1 MLASEVR
8 MGNTSLAS
16 KALSP
21 DAAETLKQLGAN
33 IKEARVRRGMTQVE
47 LATRASTSHA
57 ALGRLER
64 GEPSVGI
71 GILVQV
77 LDVLGL
83 AGGLGQV
90 ADPDMDEVGKSL
102 QQLKSPKRVRAKK
115 RDDLDF

>member
-1 MLASEVR
+1 
-8 MGNTSLAS
+8 MGNTSRAS

-21 DAAETLKQLGAN
+21 DAAEMLKQLGAN

-47 LATRASTSHA
+47 LAKRASTSHA

-71 GILVQV
+71 GILAQV
-77 LDVLGL
+77 LDVLVLTEGL
-83 AGGLGQV
+83 SLV
-90 ADPDMDEVGKSL
+90 ANPDTDDVGKSL
-102 QQLKSPKRVRAKK
+102 QQLKSPKRVRARK

>member
-1 MLASEVR
+1 
-8 MGNTSLAS
+8 MGKTSRAG

-21 DAAETLKQLGAN
+21 DAAGALKRLGAN

-83 AGGLGQV
+83 VKGLV
-90 ADPDMDEVGKSL
+90 RLADPDTDEVGKSL
-102 QQLKSPKRVRAKK
+102 QQLKSPKRVRSKK

>member
-1 MLASEVR
+1 

-16 KALSP
+16 KALSI
-21 DAAETLKQLGAN
+21 DAARTLKQLGAD

-57 ALGRLER
+57 TLIRLER
-64 GEPSVGI
+64 GEPSVGL

-83 AGGLGQV
+83 VEGLARV
-90 ADPDMDEVGKSL
+90 ADPDTDEVGKSL
-102 QQLKSPKRVRAKK
+102 QQMKSPKRVRARK

>member
-1 MLASEVR
+1 
-8 MGNTSLAS
+8 MGNASLAS

-21 DAAETLKQLGAN
+21 DATEALKSLGAN

-47 LATRASTSHA
+47 LAMRASTSHA
-57 ALGRLER
+57 TLIRLER

-83 AGGLGQV
+83 AEGLGQV
-90 ADPDMDEVGKSL
+90 ADPDMDKVGKSL